1 VYKPDRE
8 DLKGRAELIIS
19 KQRNGPIGKV
29 DLAFLHK
36 FTKFGSLAED
46 FGEAPPAD
54 DYV

>member
-1 VYKPDRE
+1 
-8 DLKGRAELIIS
+8 LKGRAELLIA

-36 FTKFGSLAED
+36 FTKFGNLAED
-46 FGEAPPAD
+46 MGADPGSGRD